1 MLTSRLFGRPLA
13 CWILLGTVC
22 FATPGLYTTRGLGD
36 EGIEFFEAKIRPV
49 LVGACYECHAAEAKQ
64 VHGGLLVDH
73 KGGLLRG
80 GDSGPS
86 VVPGDVD
93 ESLLIGALRHETF
106 EMPPKGKLPDEVIN
120 DFIQWIEMGAPDP
133 RTEEKSIAS
142 AAMTLEEAKDYWAF
156 QPLVEPQRPSVSQAD
171 WPLGEIDYFVL
182 SRMESA
188 GVKPVGPSDKRQWI
202 RRANFDLIGL
212 PPTPDEIEAFL
223 ADESPTA
230 YATVIDRLLNSPHY
244 GERWGRHWLDVA
256 RYAEDQAHT
265 FAVKPNNSGYRY
277 RDWVIEA
284 FNSDM
289 PYDRFVKLQI
299 AADLVELDQEQRFQ
313 HLPALGFFGLGAQ
326 YYKNSDAERARA
338 DELDDRVDTL
348 TRGFLGLT
356 VSCARC
362 HDHKYDPIPT
372 QDYYSLA
379 GVFQSCRLTNE
390 PLVPEDEVKRYET
403 AEKRLKD
410 AEETVKETIAAE
422 KQTASETQAGR
433 LAEYLMAAWRQR
445 QSRETEAPLTTE
457 QLAEEQDLSELILK
471 RWVQWMDNRDQQV
484 HASFKPW
491 LKAIAETDENNDTDE
506 TLEGKLREIAQSI
519 QAELT
524 LALDIRAGRR
534 PSTASEESPTFESG
548 KPRYASPVVTKKNPL
563 IEVDVDVSDAK
574 ELYLVITDAG
584 DGKSCDHADWIQPRL
599 IGPGG
604 EIKLTEQ
611 KWRQVHAGTG
621 NVRVNKNY
629 TGKPLRVG
637 GVTFSEGIGAHAP
650 CVIVYDLP
658 EGTTRLQSRVGL
670 DNSGTD
676 QGGCG
681 DGASVQFMVYTERP
695 NDFDQIMSGKVKP
708 GQAVL
713 SLDQS
718 ALIDMALSDKG
729 LFTADDKNLEKILPA
744 ESQKRLADRREELQ
758 QAKEAMPAE
767 YPVAHVIAE
776 AKPTDM
782 PIFIR
787 GNPASKGD
795 VAPRRF
801 LKVLAGEQPEAFSQG
816 SGRLELA
823 EAIASR
829 DNPLTA
835 RVMVNRIWQQHFG
848 RGLVG
853 TPSNFGS
860 LGESPTHPQL
870 LDYLAWRF
878 VQSGWSMKSL
888 HREIMLSATYQLSS
902 DHDPANA
909 EIDAAN
915 RLLWRMNRRR
925 LDVEAWRDSLL
936 AVSGRLDR
944 ELGGP
949 STNLDS
955 PENVRRTVYGKI
967 SRHELNALLR
977 LFDFPDANI
986 TSEQRAATTV
996 PQQQLF
1002 VLNSPFMIQQAKA
1015 LADRLFTDGDRP
1027 REDQI
1032 QRAFLLLYG
1041 RPASEVEVHL
1051 GKAFLEGE
1059 SPEDGKQLSRAA
1071 QYAQVL
1077 LGANEFA
1084 FID

>member
-1 MLTSRLFGRPLA
+1 MLASRLLGRPLA
-13 CWILLGTVC
+13 LWILLGTAC
-22 FATPGLYTTRGLGD
+22 FATPIKGD

-49 LVGACYECHAAEAKQ
+49 LVGACYECHAAESKQ

-106 EMPPKGKLPDEVIN
+106 EMPPKGKLPDEVID
-120 DFIQWIEMGAPDP
+120 DFVKWIEMGAPDP

-142 AAMTLEEAKDYWAF
+142 SAMTMDEAKEYWAF
-156 QPLVEPQRPSVSQAD
+156 QPLAEPERPAVSQAD

-202 RRANFDLIGL
+202 RRATFDLIGL

-230 YATVIDRLLNSPHY
+230 YATVIDRLLDSPHY

-265 FAVKPNNSGYRY
+265 FAVKPNTSGYRY

-299 AADLVELDQEQRFQ
+299 AADLVELDQEQRFK

-326 YYKNSDAERARA
+326 YYKNSDAEKARA

-390 PLVPEDEVKRYET
+390 PLVPQEEVKRYET

-422 KQTASETQAGR
+422 KQTASEAQAVR

-445 QSRETEAPLTTE
+445 QSRETESPLTTE
-457 QLAEEQDLSELILK
+457 QLAQEQDLSELILK
-471 RWVQWMDNRDQQV
+471 RWIEWMDKKDQAV

-491 LKAIAETDENNDTDE
+491 KQAVAAADGDEAVK
-506 TLEGKLREIAQSI
+506 GKLEEIAHSI
-519 QAELT
+519 QEELT

-534 PSTASEESPTFESG
+534 TPMASDESPTFETG

-563 IEVDVDVSDAK
+563 IEVDVDVTAAK
-574 ELYLVITDAG
+574 QLYLVITDAG
-584 DGKSCDHADWIQPRL
+584 DGRSCDHADWIQPRL
-599 IGPGG
+599 VGSEG
-604 EIKLTEQ
+604 ETKLTQQ

-621 NVRVNKNY
+621 KVRVNKNY

-658 EGTTRLQSRVGL
+658 EGTTRFQSRVGL

-695 NDFDQIMSGKVKP
+695 NDFDQIMNGKVKP
-708 GQAVL
+708 GQPVL
-713 SLDQS
+713 SKEQS
-718 ALIDMALSDKG
+718 ALIDLALSDKG
-729 LFTADDKNLEKILPA
+729 LFTVDDKNLEKILPA
-744 ESQKRLADRREELQ
+744 DSRKRLADRREELQ

-782 PIFIR
+782 PVFIR

-801 LKVLAGEQPEAFSQG
+801 LKVLAGEQPEAFAQG

-878 VQSGWSMKSL
+878 VESGWSMKAL
-888 HREIMLSATYQLSS
+888 HREIMLSATYRLSS
-902 DHDPANA
+902 DLDTTNA
-909 EIDAAN
+909 EIDADN

-925 LDVEAWRDSLL
+925 LDVEAWRDALL

-955 PENVRRTVYGKI
+955 LENVRRTVYGKI

-986 TSEQRAATTV
+986 TSEQRAETTV

-1015 LADRLFTDGDRP
+1015 LADRLFTEGDQS

-1032 QRAFLLLYG
+1032 QQAFQLLYG
-1041 RPASEVEVHL
+1041 RSASDVEVRL

-1059 SPEDGKQLSRAA
+1059 SPDDGKQLSRAA
-1071 QYAQVL
+1071 QYAQIL